1 MPNKAAFSDRSWQE
15 RETILGDPAEHR
27 FRVWAAEQYVP
38 YTDYGLRRPQVPV
51 YKLPAFIRY
60 TPDFLLGDAL
70 VEVQGCGRDQIVK
83 LKHDKL
89 AALSDWDK
97 QFPVYVWLWNQ
108 TLDQIGVTNMDT
120 VFDLTLE
127 SARTGDLRVDGLFDG
142 DKPYASIRWDELIGH
157 REVLKTPDD
166 WLIFRPD
173 WQQWKAGRQ

>member
-1 MPNKAAFSDRSWQE
+1 MHRTFSEKPFNE
-15 RETILGDPAEHR
+15 RFEVMGDTAEHR
-27 FRVWAAEQYVP
+27 FRVWAAEEYIP

-51 YKLPAFIRY
+51 YKLPAFVRY

-70 VEVQGCGRDQIVK
+70 VEVQGCGRDQLVK

-89 AALSDWDK
+89 SALSDWDE

-108 TLDQIGVTNMDT
+108 TLDQVAVASIAT
-120 VFDLTLE
+120 VLYLCMNYRD
-127 SARTGDLRVDGLFDG
+127 GWPRVDGHFDG
-142 DKPYASIRWDELIGH
+142 DKPYSSISWDELIAC